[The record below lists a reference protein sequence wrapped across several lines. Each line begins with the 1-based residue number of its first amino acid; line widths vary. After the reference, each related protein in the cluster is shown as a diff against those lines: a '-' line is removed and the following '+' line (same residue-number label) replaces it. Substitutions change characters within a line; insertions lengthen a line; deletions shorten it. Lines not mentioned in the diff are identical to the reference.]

1 MKSSLLLS
9 ITTISVATVVCLG
22 FTLPQGERA
31 NFGRSA
37 DRFYGENDA
46 KFQAFVK
53 LFPPHD
59 LPYKLGASELN
70 GWIEQGKQRAA
81 STGKEAAV
89 AAPMAKAVQKATI
102 SESFGA
108 FIPSLKAG
116 MFSRMGPD
124 VFRPEA
130 ALATTD
136 KNIAVVYSRTRGYS
150 HNYASYYL
158 ATYTPKG
165 KRIDELFIGG
175 SKGYKNFTGCTVTK
189 AANGGLL
196 VAVQEYENK
205 WKADGD
211 YYSEDNRITATTL
224 KSAIYKSIAA
234 NGTIAAVAVP

>member
-1 MKSSLLLS
+1 MKLS
-9 ITTISVATVVCLG
+9 VFFSVTTISVATVFCLG
-22 FTLPQGERA
+22 FTLPQGEKTGFPPFA
-31 NFGRSA
+31 T
-37 DRFYGENDA
+37 FYGENDA
-46 KFQAFVK
+46 KFQEFVK

-59 LPYKLGASELN
+59 LPYKLGANELN
-70 GWIEQGKQRAA
+70 GWIEQGKLRAA
-81 STGKEAAV
+81 STGKEELGV
-89 AAPMAKAVQKATI
+89 PMAKVAQKATI
-102 SESFGA
+102 SESFGT

-124 VFRPEA
+124 IFRPEA
-130 ALATTD
+130 ALATTA

-150 HNYASYYL
+150 RNYASYYL

-211 YYSEDNRITATTL
+211 YYSEDNRITATIL
-224 KSAIYKSIAA
+224 KSAIYKSISP
-234 NGTIAAVAVP
+234 NGTISAVSVP